1 GLTPKKG
8 SPAAKIDGAL
18 VAMNLRTNRIA
29 WKKTWPNDMCYSGVM
44 STAGGLTFVGRN
56 RGYLQAYDSKTGN
69 LLWTSPKLSAGV
81 NAPAVTY
88 TAHGKQCI
96 VVVEGGDG
104 IESALLCGDDNLS

>member
-1 GLTPKKG
+1 
-8 SPAAKIDGAL
+8 
-18 VAMNLRTNRIA
+18 
-29 WKKTWPNDMCYSGVM
+29 MCYSGVM

-88 TAHGKQCI
+88 TANGKQYI
-96 VVVEGGDG
+96 VVFAGGNG
-104 IESALLCGDDNLS
+104 IASLFGGVKPNYGSALYAFALPG